1 MRKVSKI
8 QLKRIGGNRFRVITA
23 NIQEQDTNI
32 QNNTLRNDVTSKQKK
47 VKGCFNNLIYTKVW
61 RHRGEHDILHVLK
74 HYKERIKKSIF
85 LHLHR
90 DESIKFYIT
99 LKVQL

>member
-32 QNNTLRNDVTSKQKK
+32 QNNTLRNDVTSKK
-47 VKGCFNNLIYTKVW
+47 N
-61 RHRGEHDILHVLK
+61 
-74 HYKERIKKSIF
+74 ERM
-85 LHLHR
+85 L
-90 DESIKFYIT
+90 
-99 LKVQL
+99 Q